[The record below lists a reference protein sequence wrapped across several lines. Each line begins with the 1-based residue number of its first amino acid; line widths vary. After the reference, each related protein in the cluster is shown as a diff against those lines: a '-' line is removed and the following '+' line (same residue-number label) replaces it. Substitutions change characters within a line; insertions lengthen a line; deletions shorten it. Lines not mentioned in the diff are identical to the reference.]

1 MDRDLTPRERLQ
13 QPTFGPLAGQ
23 TNVADCDH
31 CDRWRHPH
39 PLHTPSTSGV
49 VRVHGCGK
57 DSVHTLA
64 DMWITPG
71 PAHTSS
77 KAPSM
82 TTHVSF
88 RGLTAHD
95 RSRPCLVFSEFI
107 LNVICE
113 SSLGVS
119 PGVDK
124 AVENQHDGTPG
135 QDLPVRQ
142 FHTTLSSSTQG
153 PGRRRSGCSHRVH
166 QPCRSG
172 VRRARRRQHQ
182 MALSP

>member
-49 VRVHGCGK
+49 VRVHDCGK
-57 DSVHTLA
+57 DSVHILA

-88 RGLTAHD
+88 RGLAADH
-95 RSRPCLVFSEFI
+95 PGHPYLLFSEFI

-113 SSLGVS
+113 PSLGVS

>member
-1 MDRDLTPRERLQ
+1 MVRDLTPRERLQ

-57 DSVHTLA
+57 SSVHTLA
-64 DMWITPG
+64 DMWITPR
-71 PAHTSS
+71 PVRTSS

-82 TTHVSF
+82 TTHLSF
-88 RGLTAHD
+88 RGLAAHD
-95 RSRPCLVFSEFI
+95 RSHPYLLFSEFI
-107 LNVICE
+107 LNVVCE
-113 SSLGVS
+113 SSLCVS

-142 FHTTLSSSTQG
+142 LHTTLSSSTQG
-153 PGRRRSGCSHRVH
+153 PGRRRSGCKSPASSTMPIRSPSSPTPPIPNGS
-166 QPCRSG
+166 QP
-172 VRRARRRQHQ
+172 
-182 MALSP
+182 